1 MKYTLFSLTLITLF
15 ASGCGTNPPNPE
27 TPIQNTETTSTPVSV
42 TTPDTQIPEPI
53 PAPTPSSTPQ
63 SYNTYTNDE
72 LGISFQYQAGIG
84 EPQENR
90 YKEQEL
96 LWVSFINKSDTSVRF
111 SLSPSEYPSLR
122 TCTDYLTNGLVDGD
136 MRPQNCSPLRVDN
149 RDMVILTFTQ
159 GRSNGP
165 SKQIHL
171 QTKQGVWNLSTAD
184 TVLYTEIEKIA
195 RTIQFTE

>member
-15 ASGCGTNPPNPE
+15 ASGCGTNPPNLE
-27 TPIQNTETTSTPVSV
+27 TLTQDTKTTSTPVSV
-42 TTPDTQIPEPI
+42 TSSDTQTPEPI
-53 PAPTPSSTPQ
+53 PVPAPSSTSQ
-63 SYNTYTNDE
+63 TYNTYTNDE

-96 LWVSFINKSDTSVRF
+96 LGVSFVNTSDASVSF
-111 SLSPSEYPSLR
+111 GLSPAEYPSLR
-122 TCTDYLTNGLVDGD
+122 TCADYLKNGFYDGD
-136 MRPQNCSPLRVDN
+136 LKPQNCSLIQVDSK
-149 RDMVILTFTQ
+149 DVAILTFTQ
-159 GRSNGP
+159 GRSNGH

-171 QTKQGVWNLSTAD
+171 QTKQGVWNLSTEDAAF
-184 TVLYTEIEKIA
+184 YTELEKIA